1 MMLFINFNFF
11 SRFSHHKKDLNKI
24 HNHIVDVKTKST
36 DTVFVFY
43 TLRGNIFKLMI
54 C

>member
-1 MMLFINFNFF
+1 MTKLIYFYIF
-11 SRFSHHKKDLNKI
+11 RFSHHKKDLNKVYNYI
-24 HNHIVDVKTKST
+24 IDTKHKNT

-43 TLRGNIFKLMI
+43 TLRGNLFKLMI